1 MPCDIALF
9 SKQARPPAD
18 SPSMRAEQSGGEQR
32 CRTPT
37 VARPSVFKTAPAPGR
52 FALLIGS
59 AEAREL
65 ESHTHESG
73 CAPLSRRARR
83 LAGFASVNVEFA

>member
-1 MPCDIALF
+1 MPSDIALL
-9 SKQARPPAD
+9 SKQARPLAD
-18 SPSMRAEQSGGEQR
+18 SPSRIVSCGEQR

-52 FALLIGS
+52 FALLLCS

-65 ESHTHESG
+65 ESHTRIMGAHRFPG
-73 CAPLSRRARR
+73 GP
-83 LAGFASVNVEFA
+83 GASPASLP